1 MSEEKICALCFGIID
16 KHYYTNDDGE
26 RVMYW
31 DEGHNGQPLVDG
43 RVCDSCNELVIA
55 YRIKKMM
62 EARA

>member
-1 MSEEKICALCFGIID
+1 MSEEKISALCFGKIE
-16 KHYYTNDDGE
+16 KKYMTNLEGE

>member
-1 MSEEKICALCFGIID
+1 MSEEKICALCFGKIE
-16 KHYYTNDDGE
+16 KKYMTNLEGE

-55 YRIKKMM
+55 YSKKKMM